1 MEYILAIIIF
11 PVNPTTASGWKVSD
25 PNPDDPNI
33 CSRKHGQ
40 TFIQCVEENTFKAE
54 DILNSSNDFLKIK
67 LFFIKNFNGLAA
79 SAEITNQSVISFDW
93 WSTRGIYLNT
103 TLSYVIHIMDTKLQ
117 FITASQDL
125 IPRYVLPLKPQAG
138 QTSIFFTAIRHE
150 KLNQV
155 SRALQFGNLHCDKDK
170 DTIKM
175 CKLFRQDP
183 LLTNRLFQVSTNCL
197 YAPSLNI
204 VLCINHITIRE

>member
-33 CSRKHGQ
+33 CSSTRGQ
-40 TFIQCVEENTFKAE
+40 TFLQCVEENTFKAE

-175 CKLFRQDP
+175 CDLFHQDP
-183 LLTNRLFQVSTNCL
+183 
-197 YAPSLNI
+197 
-204 VLCINHITIRE
+204 H